1 VAARAAPTEPRLR
14 LLLLVSSTSYRAG
27 AFLAA
32 ARALGI
38 AVTVG
43 TDRRQALA
51 ELNPDG
57 HLTLDFGDVGASVRA
72 IAAHAHA
79 APLHAILAADDDG
92 AVLAAEAAAVL
103 GLTHAAPAAVRAAR
117 DKHEMRVA
125 LGAAGIPGPFFERVP
140 LDADP
145 EAIAPRMPYPCVLK
159 PLALAGSRG
168 VILARSPEEFPTA
181 FRRLRTLLARPDAAD
196 PGGRPAQALLVEGYI
211 VGAEVAVEGLL
222 TGGSLRVLAIFDKPD
237 PLEGPFFE
245 ETIYVTPSRLP
256 AADQREAEATTA
268 EMCAALGLAEGPVH
282 AELRVC
288 DGVAAVVEIA
298 PRSIGG
304 LCSRALR
311 FAGGRSLEEL
321 ILLHALGR
329 PGTDAALDPTA
340 SGVMMI
346 PIPRAGLLVAV
357 RGEEA
362 ARAVPGIEEL
372 RITAALGHRIEPLPE
387 GARYLGFLFA
397 RRDTPAEV
405 ETALREAH
413 RKLEIV
419 LGGA

>member
-1 VAARAAPTEPRLR
+1 MIAEGATPQTGAR

-32 ARALGI
+32 ARALKV

-51 ELNPDG
+51 ELNPQG
-57 HLTLDFGDVGASVRA
+57 HLTLHFGDVEASVRA
-72 IAAHAHA
+72 IVTHARTAPFHA
-79 APLHAILAADDDG
+79 VLAADDDG
-92 AVLAAEAAAVL
+92 AELAAAAGAAL
-103 GLTHAAPAAVRAAR
+103 GLRHATVAAVRAAR

-125 LGAAGIPGPFFERVP
+125 LAAAGIPGPFFECLP
-140 LDADP
+140 LSADP
-145 EAIAPRMPYPCVLK
+145 EAVAERMPYPCVLK

-168 VILARSPEEFPTA
+168 VILATSAAEFPAA
-181 FRRLRTLLARPDAAD
+181 FRRLRALLARPDAAD
-196 PGGRPAQALLVEGYI
+196 PGGRAARELLVEGYLT
-211 VGAEVAVEGLL
+211 GAEVAVEGLL
-222 TGGSLRVLAIFDKPD
+222 SGGRLRTLAIFDKPD

-245 ETIYVTPSRLP
+245 ETIYLTPSRLSDP
-256 AADQREAEATTA
+256 DRRAVKAMTA
-268 EMCAALGLAEGPVH
+268 RVCPALGLAEGPVH

-288 DGVAAVVEIA
+288 DGEAGLVEIA

-329 PGTDAALDPTA
+329 PGAEAELEPGA

-346 PIPRAGLLVAV
+346 PIPRPGLLVAI

-397 RRDTPAEV
+397 RGESPAAV
-405 ETALREAH
+405 ETALRTAH

-419 LGGA
+419 LGGS